1 MQTFKKEEN
10 AITAGKKTQFIMEKK
25 GEIKKYTRKVSQ
37 KIQSTTKKQTQNQVD
52 EIDTAKPKWQVKKLK
67 FTTAIER
74 EKMET
79 SERMKSLGARRVH
92 ILDLFSYFSIFGIFR
107 TRIDCHAVLPIPRI
121 GTFAL
126 AISNLQHTNEK
137 KNQNTEQKQQQL
149 KRCT

>member
-1 MQTFKKEEN
+1 
-10 AITAGKKTQFIMEKK
+10 
-25 GEIKKYTRKVSQ
+25 
-37 KIQSTTKKQTQNQVD
+37 
-52 EIDTAKPKWQVKKLK
+52 
-67 FTTAIER
+67 
-74 EKMET
+74 MET